1 MTSKAAEQQISALRR
16 LVFADLDFR
25 QANLLCEHIES
36 LGPRNI
42 ANLWMPL
49 LAGVIVTYMKPF
61 GRCDGL
67 GPLPAMFRRF
77 PDGSPHKQTHADIA
91 GGRNWTYAHRDLLN
105 SSQLLATP
113 EDQQALS
120 EVILEFTKGPTTI
133 YTSEPGWHPEALF
146 RIRELCEF
154 QSSRASTEM
163 RPLVLA
169 VAGTKKYKAGK
180 YVLGRDFP

>member
-1 MTSKAAEQQISALRR
+1 MNSKPVEKQISALRR
-16 LVFADLDFR
+16 LAFAELTFR
-25 QANLLCEHIES
+25 QAHLLCNHIES

-67 GPLPAMFRRF
+67 GPLSGSFSHFPA
-77 PDGSPHKQTHADIA
+77 GSLHKQTHEDIA
-91 GGRNWTYAHRDLLN
+91 RGRDWTYAHRDVLNAPKLL
-105 SSQLLATP
+105 STP
-113 EDQQALS
+113 KDRQAIA
-120 EVILEFTKGPTTI
+120 EVVLHFTKGSTTI
-133 YTSEPGWHPEALF
+133 HIREPAWHPETIF

-154 QSSRASTEM
+154 QSSRVGAEM
-163 RPLVLA
+163 KSLFITLA
-169 VAGTKKYKAGK
+169 GNKSYKPGK